1 MSVDHMPPAVTGD
14 QHLLDRA
21 SNSAEAA
28 ELRRDYA
35 AVRRS
40 LGLVPLFT
48 IEVQAPRKAGAA
60 TLLSCSANPGSASH
74 EQPAAGGRGQAQ
86 VPPD

>member
-1 MSVDHMPPAVTGD
+1 MPPAVTGD

-21 SNSAEAA
+21 SNSAAAA

-48 IEVQAPRKAGAA
+48 IEVQAPRK
-60 TLLSCSANPGSASH
+60 
-74 EQPAAGGRGQAQ
+74 GRRGYLI
-86 VPPD
+86 VVFRESGEREP

>member
-1 MSVDHMPPAVTGD
+1 MSVDHMPPAVTGH

-21 SNSAEAA
+21 GNSAAAA

-35 AVRRS
+35 AVLRS

-48 IEVQAPRKAGAA
+48 IEVQAPRK
-60 TLLSCSANPGSASH
+60 
-74 EQPAAGGRGQAQ
+74 GRRGYLI
-86 VPPD
+86 VVFRESGEREP